1 MPQSRVKSL
10 PYWWVWSFLGWALVT
25 VALSLQFS
33 GALASDWLQSLWR
46 VGRAWIV
53 WPFLSPLFY
62 LLAYK
67 APLEQGV
74 WRRNL
79 PVHLGAGVLAWFLS
93 VFIQEQLHVNF
104 HAPEERDGRA
114 ASASLLEAPGEVPST
129 RGERKV
135 VEHPAERG
143 GKLHDEGRRRFF
155 FSWQNAV
162 FLLAVIFGSNALYFR
177 RMSAERARM
186 ALELEASLNKARLR
200 ALVMQLRPH
209 FLFNALNSIAAL
221 MHESVDRADEM
232 LVALADFL
240 RLVLNAPE
248 QNEIL
253 LEQELQFA
261 RSYLEIEK
269 IRFAGRLEVVE
280 RVGAETKR
288 CRVPLLLLQPI
299 LENAFQHAFAAQ
311 PEGCVISIEARREAG
326 QLVLRVADNGSGCVD
341 AFREGTGLANTRAR
355 LLALYGQRASMS
367 VVNEDGCVVE
377 FLIPFS

>member
-1 MPQSRVKSL
+1 M
-10 PYWWVWSFLGWALVT
+10 WSFLGWALVT

-33 GALASDWLQSLWR
+33 GALASDWGQSLWR

-62 LLAYK
+62 LLAHK

-79 PVHLGAGVLAWFLS
+79 PVHLGAGVLAWLLS
-93 VFIQEQLHVNF
+93 VFIQEQIHVNF
-104 HAPEERDGRA
+104 HAPEEREGRA
-114 ASASLLEAPGEVPST
+114 ASLFRVGEPRET
-129 RGERKV
+129 PLTEWERKN
-135 VEHPAERG
+135 VEHRG
-143 GKLHDEGRRRFF
+143 GHGGRRHEEGHRHDEEGHRHDEGRRRFF

-177 RMSAERARM
+177 RMSAERARA

-221 MHESVDRADEM
+221 MHESVERADEM

-240 RLVLNAPE
+240 RMVLNTPE
-248 QNEIL
+248 QNEIS

-269 IRFAGRLEVVE
+269 IRFADRLEVYE
-280 RVGAETKR
+280 RVDEETKR
-288 CRVPLLLLQPI
+288 CRVPFLLLQPI
-299 LENAFQHAFAAQ
+299 LENAFQHGFASN
-311 PEGCVISIEARREAG
+311 PDGCVISIEARREG
-326 QLVLRVADNGSGCVD
+326 MGLVLRVADNGSGCAD

-355 LLALYGQRASMS
+355 LLALYGERASMR
-367 VVNEDGCVVE
+367 VVNEGGCAVE
-377 FLIPFS
+377 FLIPFE